1 MKKFLGFFLFQKHPG
16 EELARGQRGLF
27 WVWNWVLL
35 VGAAVVL
42 GLASLTL
49 AIGSYGWNIFF
60 DILKKPALLCLN
72 LLPTVV
78 LAVLLYGIIGRSWI
92 AYLITAVPVA
102 ALSIGNFYKLAFR
115 DDPVVAADLFVL
127 GEAGKMAGQ
136 YKLFYADKVLFTVL
150 VVVVSTVLLA
160 LFARGRLR
168 NRKSRL
174 AVALAAL
181 IAAGALVPV
190 YHSDKIY
197 KANSNTEHIQMWA
210 ANQQYL
216 SRGLL
221 YPFLHSIKE
230 AVRTPPKGY
239 SQKEVNALLAQYEDA
254 PIPEE
259 QKVNIVGIM
268 LEAFAD
274 FSDYDQIEIA
284 PEVYEYYHELEAESF
299 TGNLVTNI
307 FAGGTINSERAF
319 LSGISSGDHNYRTS
333 TSSYVWYLRSQGY
346 QTSGDHPCYEW
357 FYNRPNINEYLG
369 FERYRFADYYSQFCK
384 GGVAYDSIFMPQ
396 LTASILEQLESDRP
410 LFSFSVSYQ
419 GHGPYSSEK
428 CRWGE
433 VDDFVGNH
441 ELDEASRTILANY
454 FGSVQDTQSHLKELV
469 DALRESEE
477 PVVLVLFGDHK
488 PWLGNAAS
496 VYSALG
502 IDLSGQDKASF
513 YNYWSTRYLMWAN
526 DAAKEM
532 LGNDFVGTGPDVSPC
547 FLMNVL
553 FEQCGWAGDAYMQAV
568 YDCWKALPVIGTHG
582 QYITADGELVTV
594 LSEEQQIL
602 ADRFAMLEYD
612 RMKHFAYSEILGK
625 E

>member
-1 MKKFLGFFLFQKHPG
+1 MKKFFSVFLFQKRPV
-16 EELARGQRGLF
+16 EELSRGKKGLF
-27 WVWNWVLL
+27 WAWNWVLL
-35 VGAAVVL
+35 IGAALML

-60 DILKKPALLCLN
+60 DLLKKPALLCLN
-72 LLPTVV
+72 LLPPVV

-92 AYLITAVPVA
+92 AYLVTAVPVA
-102 ALSIGNFYKLAFR
+102 ALSIGDFYKLAFR
-115 DDPVVAADLFVL
+115 DDPVVAADLLIL
-127 GEAGKMAGQ
+127 GEAGKMAGR

-150 VVVVSTVLLA
+150 VVVVSAVLLA
-160 LFARGRLR
+160 LFARGRMKSW
-168 NRKSRL
+168 KSRL

-181 IAAGALVPV
+181 VAAGALVPV
-190 YHSDKIY
+190 YNSDKIY
-197 KANSNTEHIQMWA
+197 SANSNAEHIQIWSA
-210 ANQQYL
+210 TQQYL

-221 YPFLHSIKE
+221 YPFLHSIKD
-230 AVRTPPKGY
+230 AVTTPPEGY
-239 SQKEVNALLAQYEDA
+239 SQKEVDALLAQYEEAD
-254 PIPEE
+254 IPED

-274 FSDYDQIEIA
+274 FSGYDQIEIA
-284 PEVYEYYHELEAESF
+284 PEVYEYYHELEAESY

-369 FERYRFADYYSQFCK
+369 FERYRFADYYSQFCT
-384 GGVAYDSIFMPQ
+384 GGVAYDYIFMPQ
-396 LTASILEQLESDRP
+396 LTASVLEQMESDQP

-419 GHGPYSSEK
+419 GHGPYSSET

-433 VDDFVGNH
+433 VDDFVGNQ

-469 DALRESEE
+469 EALRESEE

-488 PWLGNAAS
+488 PWLGNGSS

-502 IDLSGQDKASF
+502 IDLSGQDKES
-513 YNYWSTRYLMWAN
+513 YYSYWSTRYLIWAN
-526 DAAKEM
+526 DAAKEA

-553 FEQCGWAGDAYMQAV
+553 FDQCGWAGDAYMQAV
-568 YDCWKALPVIGTHG
+568 YDCWQELPVISTHG
-582 QYITADGELVTV
+582 RYITADGELTAV
-594 LSEEQQIL
+594 LTEEQQVL

>member
-1 MKKFLGFFLFQKHPG
+1 MKKFLGIFLFQKRPG
-16 EELARGQRGLF
+16 EELSRGRKGLF
-27 WVWNWVLL
+27 WAWNWVLL
-35 VGAAVVL
+35 MGAALVL
-42 GLASLTL
+42 GLVSLTL
-49 AIGSYGWNIFF
+49 AIGSREWLIFC
-60 DILKKPALLCLN
+60 DILGKPGLLILN
-72 LLPTVV
+72 LLPPVV
-78 LAVLLYGIIGRSWI
+78 LAALLYGLTGRSWL

-115 DDPVVAADLFVL
+115 DDPVVAADLLIL

-136 YKLFYADKVLFTVL
+136 YRLFYADKVLL
-150 VVVVSTVLLA
+150 MILAAAVSTVLLA
-160 LFARGRLR
+160 LFARGRMR
-168 NRKSRL
+168 GWKSRL
-174 AVALAAL
+174 AVTAVALA
-181 IAAGALVPV
+181 AAGALVPV
-190 YHSDKIY
+190 YNSDKIY
-197 KANSNTEHIQMWA
+197 SANSNTEHIQIWSA
-210 ANQQYL
+210 TQQYL

-221 YPFLHSIKE
+221 YPFLHSVKD
-230 AVRTPPKGY
+230 AVTTPPKGY

-254 PIPEE
+254 DIPEE

-274 FSDYDQIEIA
+274 FSGYDQIEIA
-284 PEVYEYYHELEAESF
+284 PAVYEYYHELEAESY

-346 QTSGDHPCYEW
+346 RTSGDHPCYEW

-369 FERYRFADYYSQFCK
+369 FEQYRFANYYSQFCE
-384 GGVAYDSIFMPQ
+384 GGVAYDYIFMPQ
-396 LTASILEQLESDRP
+396 LTQSVLEQMESDQP

-419 GHGPYSSEK
+419 GHGPYSGET

-433 VDDFVGNH
+433 VDDFVGNY
-441 ELDEASRTILANY
+441 ELDQASRTILANY
-454 FGSVQDTQSHLKELV
+454 FGSVQDTQAHLKELV
-469 DALRESEE
+469 DALRECGE

-488 PWLGNAAS
+488 PWLGNGAS

-502 IDLSGQDKASF
+502 IDLSGQDKESY
-513 YNYWSTRYLMWAN
+513 YNYWSTRYLIWAN
-526 DAAKEM
+526 DAAKEA
-532 LGNDFVGTGPDVSPC
+532 LGNDFTGTGPDVSPC

-553 FEQCGWAGDAYMQAV
+553 FDQCGWAGDAYMQAV
-568 YDCWKALPVIGTHG
+568 YDCWQALPVISTTGR
-582 QYITADGELVTV
+582 YVTAEGELTTV
-594 LSEEQQIL
+594 LNEEQQLL

-612 RMKHFAYSEILGK
+612 RMKHSAYSELLGK